1 MARTTS
7 AAVKLVLQD
16 DYDSANEPSLVPFLD
31 TATAMVD
38 RVATCATRKS
48 WTLSAAELELIE
60 RWLAAHFY
68 CQGDPSYVSRSTAGA
83 SGNFTGQFGMGLDG
97 TRYGQQAQAIDT
109 SGCLAALAKRR
120 VAGGAWL
127 GKTDREKL
135 TWDQRN

>member
-16 DYDSANEPSLVPFLD
+16 DYDSVNTPSLVPFID
-31 TATAMVD
+31 TATAVVT
-38 RVATCATRKS
+38 RVAACATRKS
-48 WTLSAAELELIE
+48 WTLSSTELELIE

-68 CQGDPSYVSRSTAGA
+68 CQGDPSYSARSTAGA
-83 SGNFTGQFGMGLDG
+83 SGSFAGVFGMGLDN
-97 TRYGQQAQAIDT
+97 TRYGQQAQMVDS
-109 SGCLAALAKRR
+109 SGCLTALAKRR
-120 VAGGAWL
+120 VASAAWL